1 MDLSKILRYNVM
13 WTNTVRF
20 ICVLKN
26 NNEREPTD
34 MIEQRI
40 QAILGKVP
48 FDLAIKNVKVV
59 NVFNNEI
66 KLSDIGIVGDT
77 IAYVGTLGEH
87 HSAEHVIDGGGKY
100 ALPGFIDAHMHL
112 ESSMMIPANFAKAV
126 VACGTTTVAADPH
139 EIANVMGHE
148 GVEALME
155 ATHGLPFRALVFA
168 PSTIPS
174 LPGYEDSNYEVD
186 GEEMGRL
193 LDIPGIHGLGEVMDF
208 NGVAAAEPE
217 ILKVIEAGAKRG
229 VILDGHAS
237 LLTGD
242 RLQAFRATG
251 IDSDHTTPTAEKL
264 KEELALGFNV
274 QIQEIMLSETM
285 VQAINEAPLQ
295 NRICL
300 VTDDVPL
307 PRLMRDGHL
316 NHVVEK
322 AIELGL
328 DPLTAIRCATI
339 NAADRLRLNDV
350 GAICPGRKA
359 DIQLVHDLEH
369 PQPESVFFGGHHVF
383 EKGAFLVDFPEHEM
397 PESMHNTMDRKPMK
411 EDDFRIVCDV
421 PETFKEGT
429 ARVNIIYQD
438 GIGVRTKRKE
448 VILPLKALN
457 KGKAEVITEGYLT
470 MAVCNRY
477 GKDQMGLGLMEGVGN
492 FRGAVALTYGHDC
505 HNLTVYGSD
514 PKNMA
519 VAANAII
526 EAGGGICVVEDG
538 MVLNLIPLPL
548 AGLLCETPAELLLE
562 RLEMFLHNCERL
574 GFRHS
579 RPLSFFTTMPLAV
592 SPEIKCTDKGLLDV
606 ANKTFLSIVEEIQE
620 AN

>member
-1 MDLSKILRYNVM
+1 
-13 WTNTVRF
+13 
-20 ICVLKN
+20 
-26 NNEREPTD
+26 
-34 MIEQRI
+34 MIENRI
-40 QAILGKVP
+40 LAILGKIP
-48 FDLAIKNVKVV
+48 FDLAIRNVQVV

-66 KLSDIGIVGDT
+66 KLLDIGIVGDT
-77 IAYVGTLGEH
+77 IAYVGTMADH
-87 HSAEHVIDGGGKY
+87 HRAVHTVDGGGSY
-100 ALPGFIDAHMHL
+100 ALPGFVDAHMHL
-112 ESSMMIPANFAKAV
+112 ESSMMIPANFAKA
-126 VACGTTTVAADPH
+126 ALSCGTTTVAADPH
-139 EIANVMGHE
+139 EIANVMGRK
-148 GVEALME
+148 GVEALMK
-155 ATHGLPFRALVFA
+155 ATEGLPLRALIFA

-174 LPGYEDSNYEVD
+174 LPGYEDSNYEVN
-186 GEEMGRL
+186 GEEMDRL
-193 LDIPGIHGLGEVMDF
+193 LDIPGVHGLGEVMDF

-237 LLTGD
+237 MLTGD

-274 QIQEIMLSETM
+274 QIQEIMLSEAM
-285 VQAINEAPLQ
+285 VRAIKDAPLQ

-307 PRLMRDGHL
+307 PRLVHDGHL

-339 NAADRLRLNDV
+339 NPADRLRLYDV

-359 DIQLVHDLEH
+359 DIQLVRDLEH
-369 PQPESVFFGGHHVF
+369 PRPDSVFFGGRHVF
-383 EKGAFLVDFPEHEM
+383 EKGTYLVDFPEIRM
-397 PESMHNTMDRKPMK
+397 PEELYRSMDRKPMEAK
-411 EDDFRIVCDV
+411 DFILTCDV
-421 PETFKEGT
+421 SETFKAGKALT
-429 ARVNIIYQD
+429 NIIYQD
-438 GIGVRTKRKE
+438 GTGVRTKH
-448 VILPLKALN
+448 VQAWLPLKTCAE
-457 KGKAEVITEGYLT
+457 GKAELVTDGYLT

-477 GKDQMGLGLMEGVGN
+477 GKDQMGIGLVEGVGD

-505 HNLTVYGSD
+505 HNLTVYGTD
-514 PKNMA
+514 PKDMEA
-519 VAANAII
+519 AANAII
-526 EAGGGICVVEDG
+526 ASGGGICVVEDG
-538 MVLNLIPLPL
+538 RVLNLIELPL
-548 AGLLCETPAELLLE
+548 AGLLCETPMDQLQEQLDA
-562 RLEMFLHNCERL
+562 FLQNCERL

-606 ANKTFLSIVEEIQE
+606 ANKKFMPIVEEVEEI
-620 AN
+620 

>member
-1 MDLSKILRYNVM
+1 
-13 WTNTVRF
+13 
-20 ICVLKN
+20 
-26 NNEREPTD
+26 
-34 MIEQRI
+34 MIEKRI
-40 QAILGKVP
+40 QAILGKIP
-48 FDLAIKNVKVV
+48 FDLAIRNVKVV

-66 KLSDIGIVGDT
+66 KLQDIGIVGDT

-87 HSAEHVIDGGGKY
+87 HSAEHTINGEGHY

-126 VACGTTTVAADPH
+126 IACGTTTVAADPH

-148 GVEALME
+148 GVEALMN
-155 ATHGLPFRALVFA
+155 ATEGLPFRALIFA

-174 LPGYEDSNYEVD
+174 LPGFENSNYEVD

-208 NGVAAAEPE
+208 NGVAAGEQE
-217 ILKVIEAGAKRG
+217 ILKVIEAGAQRG

-242 RLQAFRATG
+242 RLQAFRSTG

-274 QIQEIMLSETM
+274 QIQEIMLSEAM
-285 VQAINEAPLQ
+285 VQAINEAPIQ

-307 PRLMRDGHL
+307 PRLMHDGHL

-339 NAADRLRLNDV
+339 NAADRLRLTDV

-359 DIQLVHDLEH
+359 DIQLVRDLEH
-369 PQPESVFFGGHHVF
+369 PQPDSVFFGGQHVF
-383 EKGAFLVDFPEHEM
+383 EKGAFLVDFHEVEM
-397 PESMHNTMDRKPMK
+397 PESMHHTMDRKPMK
-411 EDDFRIVCDV
+411 EEDFILTCSV
-421 PETFKEGT
+421 PKTFKEGT

-438 GIGVRTKRKE
+438 GVGVRTKHKE
-448 VILPLKALN
+448 AILPLELMEE
-457 KGKAEVITEGYLT
+457 GKAKLNTDGYLT
-470 MAVCNRY
+470 MAVINRY
-477 GKDQMGLGLMEGVGN
+477 GRDQMGLGLVEGVGD

-505 HNLTVYGSD
+505 HNLTVYGTD
-514 PKNMA
+514 PKNMK

-548 AGLLCETPAELLLE
+548 AGLLCETPMDLLQE
-562 RLEMFLHNCERL
+562 RLDMFLHNCERL

-606 ANKTFLSIVEEIQE
+606 ANKKFISVIEEVQE
-620 AN
+620 VK

>member
-1 MDLSKILRYNVM
+1 
-13 WTNTVRF
+13 
-20 ICVLKN
+20 
-26 NNEREPTD
+26 
-34 MIEQRI
+34 MIEKRI
-40 QAILGKVP
+40 QAILGKIP
-48 FDLAIKNVKVV
+48 FDLAIRNVQVV

-66 KLSDIGIVGDT
+66 KLQDIGIVGDT

-87 HSAEHVIDGGGKY
+87 HSADHNIDGEGHY

-148 GVEALME
+148 GVEALMN
-155 ATHGLPFRALVFA
+155 ATEGLPFRALIFA

-174 LPGYEDSNYEVD
+174 LPGFENSNYEVD

-208 NGVAAAEPE
+208 NGVAAGEQE
-217 ILKVIEAGAKRG
+217 ILKVIEAGAQRG

-242 RLQAFRATG
+242 RLQAFRSTG

-274 QIQEIMLSETM
+274 QIQEIMLSEAM
-285 VQAINEAPLQ
+285 VQAINEAPIQ

-307 PRLMRDGHL
+307 PRLIHDGHL

-339 NAADRLRLNDV
+339 NAADRLRLTDV

-359 DIQLVHDLEH
+359 DIQLVRDLEH
-369 PQPESVFFGGHHVF
+369 PQPDSVFYGGVHVF
-383 EKGAFLVDFPEHEM
+383 EKGAFLVDFHEVEM
-397 PESMHNTMDRKPMK
+397 PESMHHTMDRKPMK
-411 EDDFRIVCDV
+411 EEDFILTCDV
-421 PETFKEGT
+421 SKTFKEGT

-438 GIGVRTKRKE
+438 GVGVRTKHKE
-448 VILPLKALN
+448 AILPLEVME
-457 KGKAEVITEGYLT
+457 KGKAKLNTDGYLT
-470 MAVCNRY
+470 MAVINRY
-477 GKDQMGLGLMEGVGN
+477 GKDQMGLGLVEGVGD

-505 HNLTVYGSD
+505 HNLTVYGTD
-514 PKNMA
+514 PKNMKA
-519 VAANAII
+519 AANAII

-548 AGLLCETPAELLLE
+548 AGLLCETPMDLLQK
-562 RLEMFLHNCERL
+562 RLDMFLHNCERL

-606 ANKTFLSIVEEIQE
+606 ANKKFISVIEEVQE
-620 AN
+620 VK

>member
-1 MDLSKILRYNVM
+1 
-13 WTNTVRF
+13 
-20 ICVLKN
+20 
-26 NNEREPTD
+26 
-34 MIEQRI
+34 MIEKRI
-40 QAILGKVP
+40 QAILGKIP
-48 FDLAIKNVKVV
+48 FDLAIRNVQVV
-59 NVFNNEI
+59 NVFNNKI
-66 KLSDIGIVGDT
+66 KLQDIGIVGDT

-87 HSAEHVIDGGGKY
+87 HSAEHTINGEGHY

-126 VACGTTTVAADPH
+126 IACGTTTVAADPH

-148 GVEALME
+148 GVEALMN
-155 ATHGLPFRALVFA
+155 ATEGLPFRALIFA

-174 LPGYEDSNYEVD
+174 LPGFENSNYEVD

-208 NGVAAAEPE
+208 NGVAAGEQE
-217 ILKVIEAGAKRG
+217 ILKVIEAGAQRG

-242 RLQAFRATG
+242 RLQAFRSTG

-274 QIQEIMLSETM
+274 QIQEIMLSEAM
-285 VQAINEAPLQ
+285 VQAINEAPIQ

-307 PRLMRDGHL
+307 PRLMHDGHL

-339 NAADRLRLNDV
+339 NAADRLRLTDV

-359 DIQLVHDLEH
+359 DIQLVRDLEH
-369 PQPESVFFGGHHVF
+369 PQPDSVFFGGQHVF
-383 EKGAFLVDFPEHEM
+383 EKGAFLVDFHEVEM
-397 PESMHNTMDRKPMK
+397 PESMHHTMDRKPMK
-411 EDDFRIVCDV
+411 EEDFILTCSV
-421 PETFKEGT
+421 PKTFKEGT

-438 GIGVRTKRKE
+438 GVGVRTKHKE
-448 VILPLKALN
+448 AILPLELMEE
-457 KGKAEVITEGYLT
+457 GKAKLNTDGYLT
-470 MAVCNRY
+470 MAVINRY
-477 GKDQMGLGLMEGVGN
+477 GRDQMGLGLVEGVGD

-505 HNLTVYGSD
+505 HNLTVYGTD
-514 PKNMA
+514 PKNMK

-548 AGLLCETPAELLLE
+548 AGLLCETPMDLLQE
-562 RLEMFLHNCERL
+562 RLDMFLHNCERL

-606 ANKTFLSIVEEIQE
+606 ANKKFISVIEEVQE
-620 AN
+620 VK

>member
-1 MDLSKILRYNVM
+1 
-13 WTNTVRF
+13 
-20 ICVLKN
+20 
-26 NNEREPTD
+26 
-34 MIEQRI
+34 MIENRI
-40 QAILGKVP
+40 LAILGKIP
-48 FDLAIKNVKVV
+48 FDLAIRNVRVV

-66 KLSDIGIVGDT
+66 KLQDIGIIGDT
-77 IAYVGTLGEH
+77 VAYVGIMGAHHRAVRTFDGE
-87 HSAEHVIDGGGKY
+87 GKY
-100 ALPGFIDAHMHL
+100 ALPGFVDAHMHL

-126 VACGTTTVAADPH
+126 IACGTTTVAADPH
-139 EIANVMGHE
+139 EIANVMGRK
-148 GVEALME
+148 GVEALMK
-155 ATHGLPFRALVFA
+155 ATEGLPLRALIFA

-174 LPGYEDSNYEVD
+174 LPGYEDSNYEVSGD
-186 GEEMGRL
+186 EMERL

-208 NGVAAAEPE
+208 NGVAAGEPE

-237 LLTGD
+237 MLTGD

-274 QIQEIMLSETM
+274 QIQEIMLSEAM
-285 VQAINEAPLQ
+285 VRAINDAPLQ

-307 PRLMRDGHL
+307 PRLVHDGHL

-328 DPLTAIRCATI
+328 DPLTAIRCTTI
-339 NAADRLRLNDV
+339 NAADRLRLYDV

-359 DIQLVHDLEH
+359 DIQLVNDLKH
-369 PQPESVFFGGHHVF
+369 PRPDSVFFGGQHVY
-383 EKGAFLVDFPEHEM
+383 EKGTHLVEFPEAEM
-397 PESMHNTMDRKPMK
+397 PEELYHSMDRKPMEAK
-411 EDDFRIVCDV
+411 DFVLTCNV
-421 PETFKEGT
+421 SETFRAGKALT
-429 ARVNIIYQD
+429 NIIYQD
-438 GIGVRTKRKE
+438 GTGVRTKH
-448 VILPLKALN
+448 VQAWLPLEPAAE
-457 KGKAEVITEGYLT
+457 GKARIVTDGYLI

-477 GKDQMGLGLMEGVGN
+477 GKDQMGIGLVEGVGD

-505 HNLTVYGSD
+505 HNLTVYGTD
-514 PKNMA
+514 PKNME

-538 MVLNLIPLPL
+538 RVLNPIKLPL
-548 AGLLCETPAELLLE
+548 AGLLCDTPMD
-562 RLEMFLHNCERL
+562 RLQAQLDAFLGHCERL

-606 ANKTFLSIVEEIQE
+606 ANKKFMSIVEEVEEI
-620 AN
+620 

>member
-1 MDLSKILRYNVM
+1 MMGVGFIMSKNYIDTAEAALLHTYNRYQIVLEKGEGVYLYD
-13 WTNTVRF
+13 TNGKQYLDFAAGIAV
-20 ICVLKN
+20 CSLGYGHPKYKEALKN
-26 NNEREPTD
+26 
-34 MIEQRI
+34 Q
-40 QAILGKVP
+40 V
-48 FDLAIKNVKVV
+48 
-59 NVFNNEI
+59 
-66 KLSDIGIVGDT
+66 DT
-77 IAYVGTLGEH
+77 LLHTSNLFYSKPV
-87 HSAEHVIDGGGKY
+87 AE
-100 ALPGFIDAHMHL
+100 A
-112 ESSMMIPANFAKAV
+112 
-126 VACGTTTVAADPH
+126 
-139 EIANVMGHE
+139 
-148 GVEALME
+148 
-155 ATHGLPFRALVFA
+155 
-168 PSTIPS
+168 
-174 LPGYEDSNYEVD
+174 
-186 GEEMGRL
+186 
-193 LDIPGIHGLGEVMDF
+193 
-208 NGVAAAEPE
+208 
-217 ILKVIEAGAKRG
+217 
-229 VILDGHAS
+229 
-237 LLTGD
+237 
-242 RLQAFRATG
+242 
-251 IDSDHTTPTAEKL
+251 AEKL

-274 QIQEIMLSETM
+274 QIQEIMLSEAM

-448 VILPLKALN
+448 ALLPLKALN

-477 GKDQMGLGLMEGVGN
+477 GKDQMGLGLVEGVGN
-492 FRGAVALTYGHDC
+492 FCGAVALTYGHDC

-606 ANKTFLSIVEEIQE
+606 ANKKFMSIVEEVEEI
-620 AN
+620 

>member
-1 MDLSKILRYNVM
+1 
-13 WTNTVRF
+13 
-20 ICVLKN
+20 
-26 NNEREPTD
+26 
-34 MIEQRI
+34 MIENRI
-40 QAILGKVP
+40 LAILGKIP
-48 FDLAIKNVKVV
+48 FDLAIRNVRVV

-66 KLSDIGIVGDT
+66 KLLDVGIVGDT
-77 IAYVGTLGEH
+77 IAYVGTMGAHHRAVRTYDGE
-87 HSAEHVIDGGGKY
+87 GKY
-100 ALPGFIDAHMHL
+100 ALPGFVDAHMHL

-126 VACGTTTVAADPH
+126 IACGTTTVAADPH
-139 EIANVMGHE
+139 EIANVMGHK
-148 GVEALME
+148 GVEALMK
-155 ATHGLPFRALVFA
+155 ATEGLPLRALIFA

-174 LPGYEDSNYEVD
+174 LPGYEDSNYEVNGD
-186 GEEMGRL
+186 EMERL
-193 LDIPGIHGLGEVMDF
+193 LDIAGIHGLGEVMDF
-208 NGVAAAEPE
+208 NGVAAGEPE

-229 VILDGHAS
+229 VILDGHVS
-237 LLTGD
+237 MLTGD

-274 QIQEIMLSETM
+274 QIQEIMLSEAM
-285 VQAINEAPLQ
+285 VQAINDAPLQ

-307 PRLMRDGHL
+307 PRLVHDGHL

-328 DPLTAIRCATI
+328 DPLTAIRCTTI
-339 NAADRLRLNDV
+339 NAADRLRLYDV

-359 DIQLVHDLEH
+359 DIQLVNDLRH
-369 PQPESVFFGGHHVF
+369 PRPDSVFFGGEHVY
-383 EKGAFLVDFPEHEM
+383 EKGTHLVEFPEAEM
-397 PESMHNTMDRKPMK
+397 PEELYHSMYRKPMEAK
-411 EDDFRIVCDV
+411 DFVLTCNV
-421 PETFKEGT
+421 SETFRAGKALT
-429 ARVNIIYQD
+429 NIIYQD
-438 GIGVRTKRKE
+438 GIGVRTKH
-448 VILPLKALN
+448 VQAWLPLEPAAE
-457 KGKAEVITEGYLT
+457 GKARIVTDGYLT

-477 GKDQMGLGLMEGVGN
+477 GKDQMGIGLVEGVGD

-505 HNLTVYGSD
+505 HNLTVYGTE
-514 PKNMA
+514 PKNME

-538 MVLNLIPLPL
+538 QVLNLIELPL
-548 AGLLCETPAELLLE
+548 AGLLCNTPMDHLQGQLDA
-562 RLEMFLHNCERL
+562 FLQHCERL

-606 ANKTFLSIVEEIQE
+606 ANKKFMSIVEEVEEI
-620 AN
+620 

>member
-1 MDLSKILRYNVM
+1 
-13 WTNTVRF
+13 
-20 ICVLKN
+20 
-26 NNEREPTD
+26 
-34 MIEQRI
+34 MIENRI
-40 QAILGKVP
+40 LAILGKIP
-48 FDLAIKNVKVV
+48 FDLAIRNVRVV

-66 KLSDIGIVGDT
+66 KLLDIGVVGDT
-77 IAYVGTLGEH
+77 IAYVGTMGSH
-87 HSAEHVIDGGGKY
+87 HRAVRTVDGDGKY
-100 ALPGFIDAHMHL
+100 ALPGFVDAHMHL

-126 VACGTTTVAADPH
+126 IACGTTTVAADPH
-139 EIANVMGHE
+139 EIANVMGRK
-148 GVEALME
+148 GVEALMQ
-155 ATHGLPFRALVFA
+155 ATEGLPLRAMIFA

-174 LPGYEDSNYEVD
+174 LPGYEDSNYEVN
-186 GEEMGRL
+186 GEEMERL

-208 NGVAAAEPE
+208 NGVAAGEPE

-237 LLTGD
+237 MLTGD

-274 QIQEIMLSETM
+274 QIQEIMLSEAM

-307 PRLMRDGHL
+307 PRLVHDGHL

-328 DPLTAIRCATI
+328 DPLTAIRCTTI
-339 NAADRLRLNDV
+339 NAADRLRLHDV

-359 DIQLVHDLEH
+359 DIQLVSDLKH
-369 PQPESVFFGGHHVF
+369 PRPDSVFFGGQHVF
-383 EKGAFLVDFPEHEM
+383 EKGAYLVDFPVTRM
-397 PESMHNTMDRKPMK
+397 PEELYRSMNRKPMEAK
-411 EDDFRIVCDV
+411 DFVLKCGV
-421 PETFKEGT
+421 SETFKAGKALT
-429 ARVNIIYQD
+429 NIIYQD
-438 GIGVRTKRKE
+438 GIGVRTKHKQAW
-448 VILPLKALN
+448 LPLEPLAQ
-457 KGKAEVITEGYLT
+457 GKARIVTDGYLT

-477 GKDQMGLGLMEGVGN
+477 GKDQMGIGLVEGVGD

-505 HNLTVYGSD
+505 HNLTVYGTD
-514 PKNMA
+514 PKNMEA
-519 VAANAII
+519 AANAII
-526 EAGGGICVVEDG
+526 ASGGGICVVEDG
-538 MVLNLIPLPL
+538 RVLNLIKLPL
-548 AGLLCETPAELLLE
+548 AGLLCETPMELLQEQLDA
-562 RLEMFLHNCERL
+562 FLCNCERL

-606 ANKTFLSIVEEIQE
+606 ANKKFMSIVEEVEEI
-620 AN
+620 